1 MGIGTIAMRA
11 VTAPG
16 LGRASLMLALCALPL
31 GGLIVGLA
39 ADQFIR
45 QRAALLGELTGAV
58 AEQHHALAA
67 MLGDADR
74 QVGRMRLTMEDA
86 LAAGAP
92 AGRAALVPAAAR
104 LSHAVLE
111 GLERPPS
118 PAGNLIGVPDLA
130 ARPEVEAALEMLAV
144 VEVEARLGSRTH
156 WSYFFSARGD
166 FITIHPYVSLAE
178 IAGSASRPVGSVAEL
193 VAYWLDY
200 DVFRL
205 GTPAANPAG
214 ASYWTPVY
222 QDAGGAGPMVSHA
235 APVYAGG
242 AFLGIVGIDV
252 LLETFQGLLSRLHQ
266 PVGFLAVV
274 DAGGTVLAAEGA
286 SFGGDG
292 AAMRRH
298 LAQTGLAGLGD
309 QPAFRRHGAD
319 WALSR
324 ALAGTPF
331 RLLYIVPNAEMNGW
345 LLPRLAVFGWILLGL
360 VLTLA
365 GLWLFLHR
373 QYIRP
378 AFGLGDYLVAQAA
391 GGAAE
396 PPRLPALWQGSLER
410 ISDAFASGRIYRQ
423 RLEES
428 EARFLAAT
436 SGLPDGFAILGPEGL
451 IVFYNAAF
459 QRLLGA
465 GGQSGLTVGCPV
477 ADAVGLA
484 GLGEEPRLLH
494 GRWITCR
501 RTPMAGGGQVIV
513 LRDVTL
519 ARAAEMQLRE
529 SEARYRTVVN
539 TQTEFVARFTP
550 EGRPTFANDAYCRY
564 MNLTQ
569 EELVGRGVSDF
580 SYILPEDRAAHD
592 AHLAELSPEKP
603 TCTVVFRS
611 ILPDGSFHW
620 EEWNDTGIFDAEG
633 RLVELQA
640 VGRDIT
646 ERKLAEEALR
656 QSEKMAALGSL
667 LAGVA
672 HELNNPLSIV
682 VGYAGMLQELA
693 PDEPTRRR
701 AQEIHSAAERCAR
714 IVRTFLAMA
723 RSRPS
728 ERVAV
733 QPGEVIADALRLAAY
748 GLRSN
753 GVEVAVEAAPD
764 LPAVLADRDQLHQ
777 VFMNLILNAQQAM
790 MAVEGPRR
798 LTIRSFGDG
807 GRVVTTLTDT
817 GHGIDP
823 AARPRLFDP
832 FFTTKPQGMGTGIGL
847 SVCLKIVEAHGGTI
861 RLDPAPGGGAEAR
874 VELPATHADKAEA
887 GEETIPAL
895 SGHVL
900 VVDDEPGIV
909 SWLAEALAAAGLTVT
924 GLTSGQAAQEA
935 LAAGDFDA
943 LLTDLRMP
951 GVGGDR
957 LVVFVAEHRPE
968 LLARTVVMTGDALGS
983 ETALAHPVAAV
994 IEKPV
999 DRAALLAV
1007 LAEVLG

>member
-1 MGIGTIAMRA
+1 MR
-11 VTAPG
+11 VTTALG

-31 GGLIVGLA
+31 GGLIFGLA
-39 ADQFIR
+39 VDQFIR

-74 QVGRMRLTMEDA
+74 QVGRMRLTIEDA
-86 LAAGAP
+86 VNAGIPRDWRAGLTTVTAP
-92 AGRAALVPAAAR
+92 M
-104 LSHAVLE
+104 SDAVLE
-111 GLERPPS
+111 GVEWVPDGVPS
-118 PAGNLIGVPDLA
+118 ATGNLIGVADLA
-130 ARPEVEAALEMLAV
+130 LRPDPGPVDAALEMLAV
-144 VEVEARLGSRTH
+144 VEVEARLGTRAH
-156 WSYFFSARGD
+156 WSYFFSARSD
-166 FITIHPYVSLAE
+166 FITIHPHVGLAG
-178 IAGSASRPVGSVAEL
+178 IAGSASRPVESVADL

-205 GTPAANPAG
+205 GTPEANPDRL
-214 ASYWTPVY
+214 SYWTPVY

-242 AFLGIVGIDV
+242 AFQGIVGIDV
-252 LLETFQGLLSRLHQ
+252 LLDTFQTLLSRLRQ

-274 DAGGTVLAAEGA
+274 DAGDAVLAVEGA

-292 AAMRRH
+292 AEMRRY
-298 LAQTGLAGLGD
+298 LAETGLAGLGD
-309 QPAFRRHGAD
+309 EPAFNRHGSD
-319 WALSR
+319 WV
-324 ALAGTPF
+324 LARPVGGTPF
-331 RLLYIVPNAEMNGW
+331 RLLYIVPDAEMNAW

-365 GLWLFLHR
+365 GSWLILHR

-378 AFGLGDYLVAQAA
+378 AFRLSDYLVAQAA
-391 GGAAE
+391 GGAVE
-396 PPRLPALWQGSLER
+396 PPSLPAFWRGSLDR
-410 ISDAFASGRIYRQ
+410 ISEAFASGQLYRQ
-423 RLEES
+423 RLE
-428 EARFLAAT
+428 
-436 SGLPDGFAILGPEGL
+436 
-451 IVFYNAAF
+451 
-459 QRLLGA
+459 
-465 GGQSGLTVGCPV
+465 
-477 ADAVGLA
+477 
-484 GLGEEPRLLH
+484 
-494 GRWITCR
+494 
-501 RTPMAGGGQVIV
+501 
-513 LRDVTL
+513 
-519 ARAAEMQLRE
+519 E

-550 EGRPTFANDAYCRY
+550 DGRPTFANDAYCRY

-580 SYILPEDRAAHD
+580 SYILPEDRVRHD
-592 AHLAELSPEKP
+592 AHLAELTPEKP

-620 EEWNDTGIFDAEG
+620 EEWNDTGIFDTAG

-682 VGYAGMLQELA
+682 VGYAGMLQEFA
-693 PDEPTRRR
+693 PDDPTRRR
-701 AQEIHSAAERCAR
+701 AQEIHIAAERCAR

-728 ERVAV
+728 EHVAV

-753 GVEVAVEAAPD
+753 GVEVAVEAVPD

-798 LTIRSFGDG
+798 LIIRNFAEG

-823 AARPRLFDP
+823 TSQPRLFDP

-847 SVCLKIVEAHGGTI
+847 SVCLRIVEAHGGLI

-874 VELPATHADKAEA
+874 VELPAADA
-887 GEETIPAL
+887 GAAGSPVEDAAILPL

-909 SWLAEALAAAGLTVT
+909 SWIAEALAAAGLTVT

-935 LAAGDFDA
+935 LASGDFDA

-951 GVGGDR
+951 GVSGDR
-957 LVVFVAEHRPE
+957 LTAFVARHRPA
-968 LLARTVVMTGDALGS
+968 LLARTVVMTGDALGAES
-983 ETALAHPVAAV
+983 PLAHRVAAV

-999 DRAALLAV
+999 DRATLLAV
-1007 LAEVLG
+1007 LARVLDGGEA